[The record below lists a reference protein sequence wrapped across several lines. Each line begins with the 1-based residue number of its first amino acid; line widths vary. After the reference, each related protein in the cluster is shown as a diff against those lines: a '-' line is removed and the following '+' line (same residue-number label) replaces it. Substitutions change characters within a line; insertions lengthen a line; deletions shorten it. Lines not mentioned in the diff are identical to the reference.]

1 MTRKEVEEL
10 DYEMRKLLEKAQAN
24 IREDNARK
32 PQIKNSHQ
40 RLLALSQ
47 FDYFVAKARRRSSNI
62 VLAGKPML
70 HAYVLKS
77 SNFFPFLTALFC
89 ISRMLSPTMAYVDAY
104 PGPFPWCAGNSWW

>member
-40 RLLALSQ
+40 R
-47 FDYFVAKARRRSSNI
+47 
-62 VLAGKPML
+62 
-70 HAYVLKS
+70 
-77 SNFFPFLTALFC
+77 
-89 ISRMLSPTMAYVDAY
+89 
-104 PGPFPWCAGNSWW
+104 